1 MMSDY
6 PFSRILLATEHT
18 EFDTGA
24 ERLAIAMAQRCGVP
38 LRVVFPL
45 LSNPEYEAEMPEY
58 ALRME
63 QDVAVKVTHL
73 RDMAAKLGVQLD
85 VQVRRGAEL
94 HAEIV
99 AEANESKTEL
109 IVIRRRGKPS
119 FFARMMVG
127 EMVSRVIRDTTCSVL
142 LVPRKAQFWNT
153 QILAAVGDTPAAPSI
168 AKTAGLI
175 AGICDLPLTVLS
187 VASDQASLSKT
198 QSFNTLNVALAAG
211 ASDKVRGEVRVGHA
225 VEQTVAAVTE
235 SHADLV
241 VIGRQRYHL
250 IPFGHRSIMQDIAGK
265 MEVSTL
271 VVTN

>member
-1 MMSDY
+1 MSDY

-18 EFDTGA
+18 EFDAGA
-24 ERLAIAMAQRCGVP
+24 ERLAFAMAQRCGVP

-45 LSNPEYEAEMPEY
+45 LSNPEYEAEMPEH
-58 ALRME
+58 ALRAE
-63 QDVAVKVTHL
+63 QDVAVKIDDL
-73 RDMAAKLGVQLD
+73 RKTAAAAGVQLD
-85 VQVRRGAEL
+85 VQVRRGSEI
-94 HAEIV
+94 HTEIV
-99 AEANESKTEL
+99 NDARAYQADL

-153 QILAAVGDTPAAPSI
+153 QVLAAVGDTPAAPSI

-187 VASDQASLSKT
+187 VTPDQASLSKT

-211 ASDKVRGEVRVGHA
+211 SSDKVRGEVRVGQA

-235 SHADLV
+235 SRADLV

-250 IPFGHRSIMQDIAGK
+250 IPFGHRSIMQEIAGK

>member
-1 MMSDY
+1 MSDY

-24 ERLAIAMAQRCGVP
+24 ERLAFAMAQRCGVP

-45 LSNPEYEAEMPEY
+45 LSNPEYEAEMPEH
-58 ALRME
+58 ALRAE
-63 QDVAVKVTHL
+63 QDVAVKIDNL
-73 RDMAAKLGVQLD
+73 RQAAAIAGVSLD
-85 VQVRRGAEL
+85 IKVRRGSEI
-94 HAEIV
+94 HTEIV
-99 AEANESKTEL
+99 DDAREFNADL

-142 LVPRKAQFWNT
+142 LVPRRAQFWHT
-153 QILAAVGDTPAAPSI
+153 HVLAAVGDTPAAPNI

-187 VASDQASLSKT
+187 VAPDQASLSKT
-198 QSFNTLNVALAAG
+198 QSFNTLNVALASST
-211 ASDKVRGEVRVGHA
+211 SDKANGLVRVGQA
-225 VEQTVAAVTE
+225 VEQTVAAVKE
-235 SHADLV
+235 SGADLV